1 MILTNALAIEIYKLK
16 ISMANNLV
24 LPCSRLIRGRCICV
38 GAHYG
43 VSSRAIRDIWNRKAW
58 SYATQ
63 HLWPLESN
71 LSLNPHGQVCESGRI
86 SFLILSK
93 GYILQIQRSFRQPGR
108 PKGSRDSKPRINRC
122 SLSNTAKTNKNPSSN
137 FEKPRAQDI
146 AESLNAERSQAV
158 DEIIKLIMNKFE

>member
-24 LPCSRLIRGRCICV
+24 LPCSRLIRGRCNSV

-71 LSLNPHGQVCESGRI
+71 LSLNFHGQVCESDSI
-86 SFLILSK
+86 SCLILSK
-93 GYILQIQRSFRQPGR
+93 NIHCRSKGALGSLVDQKAHETRSRESIAAAFPTPQRQIKTPAVILKSLGRKILQ
-108 PKGSRDSKPRINRC
+108 K
-122 SLSNTAKTNKNPSSN
+122 
-137 FEKPRAQDI
+137 
-146 AESLNAERSQAV
+146 V
-158 DEIIKLIMNKFE
+158 